1 MNTKKIEVL
10 DTTLRDGA
18 QANAISYSLSD
29 KLQIID
35 LLTELGIDLIE
46 GGMPSSNPLDME
58 LFATSDSERLT
69 AFGSTAINA
78 NYSAL
83 ELLNRIK
90 AQNIVIYG
98 KANRQGIERVLS
110 VSPEQYLCDIEKS
123 LSYISKGKKRLIF
136 DAEHFFDGYI
146 SDAKYALS
154 VLNSAISGGADTVVL
169 CDTNGGTLPSK
180 ITEIT
185 STIVKIYGDRVTVG
199 IHAHNDSGLAVAN
212 TLSAVEA
219 GATHIQGTLLGFG
232 ERTGN
237 ACLSTVIPNLELK
250 YGLSTIGKERLK
262 KLTSACR
269 SLADIT
275 NINHDPTLP
284 YVGANAFRHKAGMHI
299 DAVLKDESSYQHI
312 DPSAVGNDGSI
323 AVSLLSGRA
332 NILAK
337 TSDIANL
344 ADGDAEKLLRGVK
357 EKESEG
363 FTFDGADASF
373 NVFVKKTLG
382 KYKPYFDL
390 IDYRVISDETGM
402 NSAIVKV
409 SADNAVKL
417 ACGEGLGP
425 VHAIDTALRNALITV
440 YPIISKVTLV
450 DYKVRVL
457 SSGKATAS
465 SVRVVITSSDG
476 VNTWSNVGVSAD
488 IIEAS
493 YNALAESI
501 NYYLSIT
508 KEY

>member
-1 MNTKKIEVL
+1 MNIKKVEVL

-58 LFATSDSERLT
+58 LFATSDSKRLT
-69 AFGSTAINA
+69 AFGSTAISGNF
-78 NYSAL
+78 SAL
-83 ELLNRIK
+83 ELLNRI
-90 AQNIVIYG
+90 ATQNIVIYG
-98 KANRQGIERVLS
+98 KANIQGIERVLP
-110 VSPEQYLCDIEKS
+110 VSPEQYLRDIENS
-123 LSYISKGKKRLIF
+123 LSYIKGKERIIF
-136 DAEHFFDGYI
+136 DAEHFFDGYLY
-146 SDAKYALS
+146 DAEYALK
-154 VLNSAISGGADTVVL
+154 VLDAAILGGADTVVL

-180 ITEIT
+180 IAEIT
-185 STIVKIYGDRVTVG
+185 SAIAEKYSDRITVG

-299 DAVLKDESSYQHI
+299 DAVLKDESSYQHV
-312 DPSAVGNDGSI
+312 DPSVVGNDGSI

-337 TSDIANL
+337 TSDIASL
-344 ADGDAEKLLRGVK
+344 GDGDAEKILKGVK

-373 NVFVKKTLG
+373 NVFVKKILG
-382 KYKPYFDL
+382 QYKPYFDL

-409 SADNAVKL
+409 SADNSVKL

-457 SSGKATAS
+457 SSVKATAS

-508 KEY
+508 KNL

>member
-1 MNTKKIEVL
+1 MKTQKIEIL
-10 DTTLRDGA
+10 DTTLRDGT

-29 KLQIID
+29 KIQIID
-35 LLTELGIDLIE
+35 LLTSLGIDLIE

-58 LFATSDSERLT
+58 LFATSDNDRLT
-69 AFGSTAINA
+69 AFGSTAING
-78 NYSAL
+78 NFTAL
-83 ELLNRIK
+83 ELLNQLK
-90 AQNIVIYG
+90 AKNIVIYG
-98 KANRQGIERVLS
+98 KANKCGIERVLS
-110 VSPEQYLCDIEKS
+110 VSPEQYLDDIKNS
-123 LSYISKGKKRLIF
+123 LGYIKGKARLIF

-146 SDAKYALS
+146 SDSQYALR
-154 VLNSAISGGADTVVL
+154 VLEAAIEGGADTLVL
-169 CDTNGGTLPSK
+169 CDTNGGILPSK
-180 ITEIT
+180 IAEIT
-185 STIVKIYGDRVTVG
+185 TDIVKKYGDRARIG
-199 IHAHNDSGLAVAN
+199 IHAHNDSGLATAN
-212 TLSAVEA
+212 TLIAVES

-237 ACLSTVIPNLELK
+237 ACLSTIIPNLELK
-250 YGLSTIGKERLK
+250 YGIDTIGKERLK
-262 KLTSACR
+262 ALTSACR

-299 DAVLKDESSYQHI
+299 DAMIKDPTSYQHV

-323 AVSLLSGRA
+323 SVSLLSGRA

-337 TSDIANL
+337 TVDIAKL
-344 ADGDAEKLLRGVK
+344 CEGDAEKLLKGVK

-382 KYKPYFDL
+382 QYKPYFDL

-409 SADNAVKL
+409 SADNSVKL

-425 VHAIDTALRNALITV
+425 VHAIDTALRNALISV
-440 YPIISKVTLV
+440 YPIISKVTLI

-457 SSGKATAS
+457 SSVKATAS

-476 VNTWSNVGVSAD
+476 INTWSNVGVSAD

-501 NYYLSIT
+501 NYYLSLA
-508 KEY
+508 KKF